1 MAIKNLFDY
10 YFNRAL
16 GIKYRS
22 QKSSNS
28 LYYAENHSL
37 SFYSRIQMH
46 EMSIALSIIDIA
58 NEEALRANA
67 ERINE
72 IEIEI
77 GTISGVEI
85 SALEFS
91 LELAVK
97 NTLLENAQRK
107 IISIPAKA
115 ECLECNSIF
124 SMTTFY
130 EPCPSC
136 KSFTIKIIQ
145 GKELK
150 IKSINID

>member
-1 MAIKNLFDY
+1 MA
-10 YFNRAL
+10 
-16 GIKYRS
+16 
-22 QKSSNS
+22 
-28 LYYAENHSL
+28 
-37 SFYSRIQMH
+37 
-46 EMSIALSIIDIA
+46 IALSIIEIA

-67 ERINE
+67 KIINK

-77 GTISGVEI
+77 GTISGIEI

-91 LELAVK
+91 LDIAVR
-97 NTLLENAQRK
+97 NTLLENAERE

-115 ECLECNSIF
+115 ECLECNSTF
-124 SMTTFY
+124 ELTTFY

-136 KSFTIKIIQ
+136 KSFTNKIIQ